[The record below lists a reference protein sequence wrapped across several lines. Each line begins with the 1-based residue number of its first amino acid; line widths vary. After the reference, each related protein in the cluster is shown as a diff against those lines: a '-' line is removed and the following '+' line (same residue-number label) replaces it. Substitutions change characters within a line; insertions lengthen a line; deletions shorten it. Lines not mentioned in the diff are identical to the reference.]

1 MAARRRDEPPAET
14 LSTSPARAPIFVCTM
29 SSDLIRTA
37 SLGALTALSIVGIPA
52 LHAAQRPIVPPED
65 RRGLEEQVAAIQ
77 RADYEGDRATLH
89 RLHQQMTVTAKGPV
103 GARVAYWRGFAL
115 WRRAFNGFNDGVD
128 RAEIEQDLL
137 GAIREFDKA
146 LSEDRA
152 LVDATI
158 GTISCLQ
165 SLAFLHQHDETQRA
179 IVTRF
184 VSLLA
189 QVKAVAPDN
198 PRFLWVYGPSQWYA
212 PQGTP
217 AEEIAR
223 RQAAAMATY
232 ERGLELA
239 RRQRGHQVDPTE
251 PSWGE
256 AELLMSLA
264 WSNLNRATPDLR
276 AAEAYANRALAIVP
290 NWHYVRDLLLPQIRR
305 AR

>member
-1 MAARRRDEPPAET
+1 MRT
-14 LSTSPARAPIFVCTM
+14 
-29 SSDLIRTA
+29 DLIRAA
-37 SLGALTALSIVGIPA
+37 SLGAFAVVSVVGFSAP
-52 LHAAQRPIVPPED
+52 HAAQRPVEPPAD
-65 RRGLEEQVAAIQ
+65 RAGLERLVTAIQ
-77 RADYEGDRATLH
+77 RADYEGDRAALH
-89 RLHQQMTVTAKGPV
+89 RLHQQMTVAAEGPV

-165 SLAFLHQHDETQRA
+165 SLAFLHQQDETQRA
-179 IVTRF
+179 IVSRF

-212 PQGTP
+212 PPGTP
-217 AEEIAR
+217 ADEVAR
-223 RQAAAMATY
+223 RQATAIVTY

-239 RRQRGHQVDPTE
+239 RRQRHDAHDPLE
-251 PSWGE
+251 PSWAE

-264 WSNLNRATPDLR
+264 WSSLNRATPDPR
-276 AAEAYANRALAIVP
+276 SAEAYAERALAIVP
-290 NWHYVRDLLLPQIRR
+290 YWHYVRDILLPQIRR

>member
-1 MAARRRDEPPAET
+1 MRT
-14 LSTSPARAPIFVCTM
+14 
-29 SSDLIRTA
+29 DLIRTA
-37 SLGALTALSIVGIPA
+37 RLVALAAVSVAGMSA
-52 LHAAQRPIVPPED
+52 LHAAQRTVVPPAG
-65 RRGLEEQVAAIQ
+65 RAGLEGQVAAIQ
-77 RADYEGDRATLH
+77 RADYEGDRAALH
-89 RLHQQMTVTAKGPV
+89 RLHQQMVVAAKEPV

-152 LVDATI
+152 LVEATI

-165 SLAFLHQHDETQRA
+165 SLAFLHQHDETRSA
-179 IVTRF
+179 IVSRF

-212 PQGTP
+212 PPGTP
-217 AEEIAR
+217 ADEVAR
-223 RQAAAMATY
+223 RQATAIATY

-239 RRQRGHQVDPTE
+239 RRRRGHPDDPLD

-264 WSNLNRATPDLR
+264 WSSLNRATPDPR
-276 AAEAYANRALAIVP
+276 AAEAYANRALSIVP
-290 NWHYVRDLLLPQIRR
+290 HWHYVRDILLPQIRR